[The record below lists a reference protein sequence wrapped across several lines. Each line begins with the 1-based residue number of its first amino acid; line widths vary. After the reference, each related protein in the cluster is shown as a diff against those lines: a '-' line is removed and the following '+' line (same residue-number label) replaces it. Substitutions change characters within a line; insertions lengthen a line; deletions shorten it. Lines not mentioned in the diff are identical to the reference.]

1 MAFFKYLLIF
11 LVIAWLLPKVFK
23 FFFRMFLLMMGKKL
37 QKEMAKQGHEGNP
50 FAGNTSAGN
59 PFARQTQ
66 SANQQQTE
74 TGNIHV
80 YKNPQEPREFDGG
93 EYVDYEEVKD

>member
-1 MAFFKYLLIF
+1 MAFFKYLLIL

-23 FFFRMFLLMMGKKL
+23 FLFRMFLLMIGRKM
-37 QKEMAKQGHEGNP
+37 QKEMAKQPHEGNSFAGQP
-50 FAGNTSAGN
+50 FAGQPQPT
-59 PFARQTQ
+59 
-66 SANQQQTE
+66 QQQPD

-80 YKNPQEPREFDGG
+80 YKNPQEPKEFDGG